1 MKRAQKNLILFIA
14 TAIAFSAAAADLRVD
29 FAPQFNGAPLT
40 FDTLNNQ
47 TAAGQKIS
55 VTRLD
60 FLVSEISLRRDDG
73 TWIGQ
78 KNYFA
83 LINARDGKTNFLLEN
98 VPAENYD
105 AIRFQI
111 GLPPE
116 INHGDAAQWPAN
128 HPLNPDVNH
137 LYWGW
142 SREYVFL
149 ALEGGWQKNSG
160 TGFQPVSSDDD
171 SLDAKSHGQDARA
184 TISGFSYHIATDRQ
198 LMTVELP
205 VALDLNSSQQIQLG
219 LDIGKIFS
227 APNQIELSDASDT
240 SHSRTNDLLATQ
252 IRENVESAFAVENVK
267 EFSPIAELSRGTNH
281 IEIAPNATPYHLT
294 ISAFAPQPDLPRD
307 NPLTG
312 EGVALGGK
320 LFFDRRLSAD
330 NSESCAT
337 CHNPHLAFSQPRRF
351 SRGVHGEIGT
361 RNAMPLENLAW
372 KNSFFWDGR
381 AATLREQVL
390 QPIQNPIEMHE
401 SLANAVAK
409 ISADRDYPRL
419 FQNTFGS
426 PQVSSDKIARALE
439 QFLLVQV
446 SFDSKYDRVMNGQA
460 NFTEQEQRGF
470 KLFNTEYDPYH
481 GQYGA
486 DCFHCHGGV
495 LFQSQNF
502 ANNGLDSAFRDL
514 GLYKTTKRAGDAG
527 KFAVPSLRN
536 VAVTAPYM
544 HDGRFRTLDEV
555 VEHYCTGMKRSA
567 TLDPNLAKHPDGGV
581 PLSADDKR
589 ALVAFLKTLTDEKFL
604 PPAPVILAAK

>member
-1 MKRAQKNLILFIA
+1 MNRARKNFILLFA
-14 TAIAFSAAAADLRVD
+14 TAIAFSTAASDLRVD
-29 FAPQFNGAPLT
+29 FAPQFNGAPLA
-40 FDTLNNQ
+40 FDALKNL

-60 FLVSEISLRRDDG
+60 FLLSEISLRRDDG
-73 TWIGQ
+73 TWIVQ

-83 LINARDGKTNFLLEN
+83 LINARDGKTNFFLEN
-98 VPAENYD
+98 IPPGNYN

-149 ALEGGWQKNSG
+149 ALEGGWRNG
-160 TGFQPVSSDDD
+160 G
-171 SLDAKSHGQDARA
+171 GE
-184 TISGFSYHIATDRQ
+184 SGFSFHLATDHE
-198 LMTVELP
+198 LLTVELA
-205 VALDLNSSQQIQLG
+205 VTLDLNSSREIQIG
-219 LDIGKIFS
+219 LDAGKIFS
-227 APNQIELSDASDT
+227 APNKIGLSAASDT
-240 SHSRTNDLLATQ
+240 THSRTNDLLAVQ
-252 IRENVESAFAVENVK
+252 LRQNVEAAFAVENVK
-267 EFSPIAELSRGTNH
+267 EFSPIAELTRGTNH
-281 IEIAPNATPYHLT
+281 IEIAPNATPYHF
-294 ISAFAPQPDLPRD
+294 SFSQFAPQPDLPRD

-320 LFFDRRLSAD
+320 LFFDRQLSE
-330 NSESCAT
+330 NNLQSCAN

-351 SRGVHGEIGT
+351 SRGVDGAIGT

-372 KNSFFWDGR
+372 KSSFFWDGR

-401 SLANAVAK
+401 SLKNAVAK
-409 ISADRDYPRL
+409 ISADKDYPRL
-419 FQNTFGS
+419 FANAFGS
-426 PQVSSDKIARALE
+426 SEITSDKIARALE

-446 SFDSKYDRVMNGQA
+446 SFDSKYDRVMNGQT
-460 NFTEQEQRGF
+460 NFTAQEQRGF
-470 KLFNTEYDPYH
+470 ELFNTEYDPYH

-486 DCFHCHGGV
+486 DCFHCHGGP
-495 LFQSQNF
+495 LLQSQNF
-502 ANNGLDSAFRDL
+502 ANNGLDSTFSDL
-514 GLYKTTKRAGDAG
+514 GRFKITKRAGDEG
-527 KFAVPSLRN
+527 KFSVPSLRN

-544 HDGRFRTLDEV
+544 HDGRFRTLDEA

-604 PPAPVILAAK
+604 RPAAQTILAAK

>member
-1 MKRAQKNLILFIA
+1 MNCVLKKILLLPLLLA
-14 TAIAFSAAAADLRVD
+14 TGAGAVDLRVE
-29 FAPQFNGAPLT
+29 FLPQFNGKPLV
-40 FDTLNNQ
+40 FDSLANQ
-47 TAAGQKIS
+47 TGAGQKIS

-60 FLVSEISLRRDDG
+60 FLASDISLRRDDG

-83 LINARDGKTNFLLEN
+83 FISTRDGKTNFTLEN
-98 VPAENYD
+98 IPAGNYD

-116 INHGDAAQWPAN
+116 INHADIAQWPAN

-149 ALEGGWQKNSG
+149 ALEGGWQNGGK
-160 TGFQPVSSDDD
+160 Q
-171 SLDAKSHGQDARA
+171 
-184 TISGFSYHIATDRQ
+184 SGFSYHLATDRE

-205 VALDLNSSQQIQLG
+205 VALDLNSSREIRVA
-219 LDIGKIFS
+219 LDIGKILS
-227 APNQIELSDASDT
+227 APNQIALSDSTDT
-240 SHSRTNDLLATQ
+240 SHSRTNDLLAVQ
-252 IRENVESAFAVENVK
+252 LRQNVEAAFAVENIK
-267 EFSPIAELSRGTNH
+267 AFSPIAELLRGTNH

-320 LFFDRRLSAD
+320 LFFDRRLSAA

-351 SRGVHGEIGT
+351 SRGVDGEIGT

-372 KNSFFWDGR
+372 KSSFFWDGR

-409 ISADRDYPRL
+409 ISADKNYHQL
-419 FQNTFGS
+419 FANAFSS
-426 PQVSSDKIARALE
+426 PEISPDKIARALE

-446 SFDSKYDRVMNGQA
+446 SFNSKYDRVMNGA
-460 NFTEQEQRGF
+460 EKFTDEETRGYI
-470 KLFNTEYDPYH
+470 LFNTEYDPYH
-481 GQYGA
+481 GQFGA
-486 DCFHCHGGV
+486 DCFHCHGGT
-495 LFQSQNF
+495 LFQSQDF
-502 ANNGLDSAFRDL
+502 ANNGLDSAFADL
-514 GLYKTTKRAGDAG
+514 GRYKITKRAGDEG
-527 KFAVPSLRN
+527 KFSVPSLRN

-544 HDGRFRTLDEV
+544 HDGRFRTLEEV
-555 VEHYCTGMKRSA
+555 VAHYCTGTKRSA

-604 PPAPVILAAK
+604 PPAAPAILAAK

>member
-1 MKRAQKNLILFIA
+1 MNRALKKILLLPLLLA
-14 TAIAFSAAAADLRVD
+14 TGAGAADLRVD
-29 FAPQFNGAPLT
+29 FVPQFNGAPLA
-40 FDTLNNQ
+40 FDALKNQ

-60 FLVSEISLRRDDG
+60 FLASGISLRRDDG
-73 TWIGQ
+73 TWIEQ

-83 LINARDGKTNFLLEN
+83 LISARDGKTNFTLEN
-98 VPAENYD
+98 IPAGNYN

-116 INHGDAAQWPAN
+116 INHGDIAQWPAN

-142 SREYVFL
+142 SKEYVFL
-149 ALEGGWQKNSG
+149 ALEGGWQNGGK
-160 TGFQPVSSDDD
+160 Q
-171 SLDAKSHGQDARA
+171 
-184 TISGFSYHIATDRQ
+184 SGFSYHIATDRK
-198 LMTVELP
+198 LMMVELP
-205 VALDLNSSQQIQLG
+205 VQLDLNSSREIQVG
-219 LDIGKIFS
+219 LDIAKIFS
-227 APNQIELSDASDT
+227 APNKIELSDSTDT
-240 SHSRTNDLLATQ
+240 SHSRTNDLLAVQ
-252 IRENVESAFAVENVK
+252 LRQNVEAAFAMENVK
-267 EFSPIAELSRGTNH
+267 HFSPIAELSHGTNH
-281 IEIAPNATPYHLT
+281 IVIAPNASPYHLT
-294 ISAFAPQPDLPRD
+294 ISQFAPQPDLPRD

-330 NSESCAT
+330 DSESCAT
-337 CHNPHLAFSQPRRF
+337 CHNPHLAFAQPRRF
-351 SRGVHGEIGT
+351 SRGIDGEIGT

-401 SLANAVAK
+401 SLANVVAK
-409 ISADRDYPRL
+409 ISADQNYPRL
-419 FQNTFGS
+419 FQNAFGS
-426 PQVSSDKIARALE
+426 PQITSDKIARALE

-460 NFTEQEQRGF
+460 NFTAQEQRGF
-470 KLFNTEYDPYH
+470 ELFNTEYDPYH
-481 GQYGA
+481 RQYGA

-502 ANNGLDSAFRDL
+502 ANNGLDSAFTDL
-514 GLYKTTKRAGDAG
+514 GLYKITQRAGDAG

-604 PPAPVILAAK
+604 PPTPVNLAAK